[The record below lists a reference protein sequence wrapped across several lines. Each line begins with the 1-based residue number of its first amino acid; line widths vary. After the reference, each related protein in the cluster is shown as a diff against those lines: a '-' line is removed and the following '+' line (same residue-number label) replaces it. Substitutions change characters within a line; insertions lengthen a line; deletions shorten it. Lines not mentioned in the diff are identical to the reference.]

1 MLGNV
6 ASQSILSSNE
16 GINILRKK
24 ENYFIEKEL
33 NLKIPV
39 KAIFHP
45 AYLLRQEDQK
55 KYSWADLKEIKKK
68 INEFKL
74 NI

>member
-16 GINILRKK
+16 GINVLRKK
-24 ENYFIEKEL
+24 ENYFIDKSL

-45 AYLLRQEDQK
+45 AYLLRNPIEK
-55 KYSWADLKEIKKK
+55 KTMWNDLLDID
-68 INEFKL
+68 EFISTN
-74 NI
+74 NII